1 MKFKIN
7 RKLPPSTGRRGFDSY
22 EFKLGDLLRGERAT
36 LGKSLM
42 DVQRELKINVNIISA
57 IESCD
62 VAGYEGS
69 VFISGYVRSYA
80 KFLNLDPEW
89 MLNAFCEE
97 SGYSLPSTIGAVKNK
112 EFSSKKIKSKSS
124 ANNKVMFKNKSSLS
138 QSKPS
143 FSDAMKFKS
152 FLSVFVSIAMIT
164 GLIYGGW
171 FTLNEIQKVS
181 IVKDDNNLIIID
193 DGNKEQEIAINIE
206 SSKNLSINSKV
217 IFESND
223 GPISEINANE
233 VGVLGLNNDA
243 NSVTSEYILEE
254 KTIPYDYS
262 PRNVSIYASRPAW
275 VRIYTRDGKV
285 LDEDILDTSQVMHV
299 PSSLDNVVLRSG
311 NAGSVFIKIGEQSY
325 GPVGEGTSV
334 VKDISLNY
342 EDIVEKYEI
351 VNDSDILLPLKRM
364 KLLTKKSD

>member
-1 MKFKIN
+1 LKFKIN
-7 RKLPPSTGRRGFDSY
+7 QKLLPSRGRRGFDSY

-62 VAGYEGS
+62 VTGYEGS

-80 KFLNLDPEW
+80 KFLNLDPQW
-89 MLNAFCEE
+89 MLNAFCKE
-97 SGYSLPSTIGAVKNK
+97 SGYSLPSTIRAVKNK
-112 EFSSKKIKSKSS
+112 EFSRKKYKSKSS
-124 ANNKVMFKNKSSLS
+124 ENKIDMFKDKSSLS

-143 FSDAMKFKS
+143 FSDAIKFKR
-152 FLSVFVSIAMIT
+152 FLSVFVSIFMVT

-171 FTLNEIQKVS
+171 FLINEIQKVN
-181 IVKDDNNLIIID
+181 IVKDDNNLIIVD
-193 DGNKEQEIAINIE
+193 DGMMEPEIAVNIGA
-206 SSKNLSINSKV
+206 SKNLIFNSKV
-217 IFESND
+217 IFKSYD

-233 VGVLGLNNDA
+233 VGVLGLNNNA
-243 NSVTSEYILEE
+243 ILIPSEHILEE
-254 KTIPYDYS
+254 KILPYDYS

-275 VRIYTRDGKV
+275 VRIYTTDGKV

-299 PSSLDNVVLRSG
+299 PSSLNNVVLRSG

-342 EDIVEKYEI
+342 EDIVEKYEM
-351 VNDSDILLPLKRM
+351 VNDSDILLPLKRI